1 MEVSVGSEFLEKYL
15 EKGFRNIIIL
25 DHDFK
30 ETASGHEEWTN
41 ETAVA
46 KKGKKFVKIEL
57 HEHLRFLGGPPPG
70 GGLSIESEGIS
81 EKEFQKLAGKRSRID
96 TEEALDKLE
105 AQKKRLEQSTK
116 LHERFMKTAPDCPRC
131 GKHMVNRRGPRGE
144 FWGCRDYPE
153 CKGTANFSP
162 ESRKRFAQYMKR

>member
-1 MEVSVGSEFLEKYL
+1 MGSEFLEKYL

-25 DHDFK
+25 DHEFK

-41 ETAVA
+41 EIAVA

-57 HEHLRFLGGPPPG
+57 REHLRFLGGHHRGAVFRSRARRSPRRSSRNLP
-70 GGLSIESEGIS
+70 
-81 EKEFQKLAGKRSRID
+81 GKRSRID
-96 TEEALDKLE
+96 TEEALEELE

-144 FWGCRDYPE
+144 FWGCSDYPE

-162 ESRKRFAQYMKR
+162 ESRKRFAEYMKR